1 MMSNHEP
8 VTSHFLAQMAR
19 MRLIERWPLM
29 RSQFHEN
36 VAEHSL
42 MVALVT
48 HILVVIENK
57 LFAGALDPGQASLMA
72 LYHDSSEVFTGDLPT
87 PVKYASIALRDAYK
101 DLEAKAEQRLLD
113 LLPNELKD
121 EFAPLL
127 LTPEKNHKY
136 ECIVKDADVLS
147 AYIKCLEELGGG
159 NQEFASARKK
169 LEQTL
174 TERSRPPLDYFIR
187 TFIPSMQLP
196 LDELR

>member
-1 MMSNHEP
+1 MSNHKP

-29 RSQFHEN
+29 RNQFREN

-87 PVKYASIALRDAYK
+87 PVKYASVALRDAYK
-101 DLEAKAEQRLLD
+101 ELESKAEQRLLEM
-113 LLPNELKD
+113 LPDELKD
-121 EFAPLL
+121 EFTSLL
-127 LTPEKNHKY
+127 LTPAKNQKY
-136 ECIVKDADVLS
+136 EDIVKDADVLC
-147 AYIKCLEELGGG
+147 AYIKCLEELAGG

-174 TERSRPPLDYFIR
+174 TERSRPPLDYFIQ